1 LLELKEID
9 VTYGQAQVL
18 HGVSI
23 AVSREQIVCL
33 IGANG
38 AGKSTL
44 LSAISGLVRPA
55 SGEIIF
61 ESQRIDRWPVDKIVR
76 SGLIQ
81 VPEGRD
87 IFTGLT
93 VYQNLLLGSYS
104 VQPRKGTSKDLD
116 KVYAHFPILTERAS
130 QTAGTLSGGE
140 QQMLAIGRALMA
152 RPRMLLLDEPSQ
164 GLAPLVT
171 RTIFEIIQ
179 TIHETGTTVLLVEQ
193 NAFLALQN
201 SSSAYVLQT
210 GEIVLE
216 GKANELLEN
225 DMVKDHYLGSA

>member
-1 LLELKEID
+1 MLELKEID
-9 VTYGQAQVL
+9 VSYGQAQVL

-23 AVSREQIVCL
+23 TVSRDQIACL

-44 LSAISGLVRPA
+44 LNTISGLVRPVF
-55 SGEIIF
+55 GEVLF
-61 ESQRIDRWPVDKIVR
+61 EEQRIDRWPIDKIVR
-76 SGLIQ
+76 SGLVQ

-104 VQPRKGTSKDLD
+104 IRPRKGINNDLS
-116 KVYAHFPILTERAS
+116 KVYANFPILRERSS

-140 QQMLAIGRALMA
+140 QQMLTIGRALMS

-179 TIHETGTTVLLVEQ
+179 VIHETGTTVLLVEQ
-193 NAFLALQN
+193 NAFMALQH
-201 SSSAYVLQT
+201 SSYAYVLQN
-210 GEIVLE
+210 GKIVLE
-216 GKANELLEN
+216 GKANELIDNET
-225 DMVKDHYLGSA
+225 VKDHYLGLA